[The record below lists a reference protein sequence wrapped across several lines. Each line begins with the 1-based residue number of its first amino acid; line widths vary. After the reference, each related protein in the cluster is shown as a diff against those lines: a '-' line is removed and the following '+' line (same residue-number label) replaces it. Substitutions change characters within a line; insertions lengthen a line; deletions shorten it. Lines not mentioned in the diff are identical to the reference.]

1 MHQDS
6 FHKLLIFSD
15 YRLDG
20 ITHNRYSIAAHFC
33 AAIGILCVL
42 SSGCMTIKPSPT
54 PDLQGLIDE
63 ALARSDQSHDMAVV
77 TADSRIGESL
87 LNVDESGNPYKDA
100 SAPVGLGERRGN
112 GRSLESTTPLPLVSE
127 EFVETDVREALLI
140 LSEDANIDLV
150 MDEKVS
156 GIVNSRID
164 EMPVDEAIEKILLPL
179 GFFSAR
185 DENRIVVAPADP
197 DSPLFSYVSE
207 SIEYRPQHVEV
218 ATLMAAVPSGLKGFA
233 KPIEGTKLIMIEAPT
248 HYADL
253 IIDRF
258 VSVDQPVPQVVLEAI
273 ICVVSPESGFQL
285 GLDWQ
290 HAVELNGA
298 TAFKLGSDGLA
309 LTGAVSPNGLNS
321 VFSDFSTT
329 SAFIKL
335 LNEKG
340 YLTIRASPHVMAKD
354 GEKANI
360 SINRETFF
368 SPQGIQA
375 GNNASNGS
383 FFVQQNI
390 QKVLSGISL
399 DITPE
404 IRGDVV
410 TINIE
415 KAEVSEDIRT
425 VNSDLALNPFPIIN
439 RRSVSTTVH
448 VKDGKTIVIGGLVQ
462 NETVERQN
470 SVPGFSR
477 IPGLGYLFRSKQRQT
492 READVV
498 IFISPRIVKPTCF
511 E

>member
-1 MHQDS
+1 M
-6 FHKLLIFSD
+6 FS
-15 YRLDG
+15 
-20 ITHNRYSIAAHFC
+20 T
-33 AAIGILCVL
+33 
-42 SSGCMTIKPSPT
+42 GCLGLRNSPKPE
-54 PDLQGLIDE
+54 LQSLIDE
-63 ALARSDQSHDMAVV
+63 ALARADQSRDLAVV
-77 TADSRIGESL
+77 SAETRPPDTVSF
-87 LNVDESGNPYKDA
+87 DESVSYDEAGNPYSVA
-100 SAPVGLGERRGN
+100 AAPVGLGARRGTN
-112 GRSLESTTPLPLVSE
+112 QSLDSMSPLPTVSE

-140 LSEDANIDLV
+140 LAEDANIDLV
-150 MDEKVS
+150 MDEKIT
-156 GIVNSRID
+156 GIVNSRI
-164 EMPVDEAIEKILLPL
+164 ENMPVDKAIEKLLLPL
-179 GFFSAR
+179 GFVSAR
-185 DENRIVVAPADP
+185 DDNRVIVAPADP

-218 ATLMAAVPSGLKGFA
+218 ETLMAAVPAGLKDFA

-248 HYADL
+248 HFADL

-258 VSVDQPVPQVVLEAI
+258 VSIDQPVPQVVLEAI
-273 ICVVSPESGFQL
+273 ICVVAPESGFQL

-298 TAFKLGSDGLA
+298 TALKLGSNGLA
-309 LTGAVSPNGLNS
+309 LNGVVSRNGLNS

-375 GNNASNGS
+375 GNGGTNGS

-404 IRGDVV
+404 IRGDMV

-425 VNSDLALNPFPIIN
+425 VNTDLALNPYPIIN

-470 SVPGFSR
+470 SVRESAAS
-477 IPGLGYLFRSKQRQT
+477 LGWVSFPVQATSN
-492 READVV
+492 A
-498 IFISPRIVKPTCF
+498 
-511 E
+511 

>member
-1 MHQDS
+1 
-6 FHKLLIFSD
+6 
-15 YRLDG
+15 LDG
-20 ITHNRYSIAAHFC
+20 LTHNRSSIAALSR
-33 AAIGILCVL
+33 AALGLLCVVSAGCIGL
-42 SSGCMTIKPSPT
+42 RSSPKPEVQ
-54 PDLQGLIDE
+54 DLIQQ
-63 ALARSDQSHDMAVV
+63 ALAKSDQSHDIAVV
-77 TADSRIGESL
+77 SAESRPNENIVS
-87 LNVDESGNPYKDA
+87 VDEFGNPILETA
-100 SAPVGLGERRGN
+100 SPIGLGLRRGN
-112 GRSLESTTPLPLVSE
+112 GRSLESSTPLPNVSE

-140 LSEDANIDLV
+140 LAEDAKIDLV
-150 MDEKVS
+150 MDEKVT

-164 EMPVDEAIEKILLPL
+164 NLPVDVAIEKILLPL
-179 GFFSAR
+179 GFVSAR
-185 DENRIVVAPADP
+185 DENRIIVAPADP
-197 DSPLFSYVSE
+197 ESPLFSYVSE

-218 ATLMAAVPSGLKGFA
+218 PTLMAAVPTGLKDFA
-233 KPIEGTKLIMIEAPT
+233 KSIEGTNLIMIEAPT
-248 HYADL
+248 HFADL

-258 VSVDQPVPQVVLEAI
+258 VSIDQPIPQVVLEAI
-273 ICVVSPESGFQL
+273 ICVVSPDSGFQL

-290 HAVELNGA
+290 HAVELNGD
-298 TAFKLGSDGLA
+298 TALRLGSKGLA
-309 LTGAVSPNGLNS
+309 LSGAASRNGLDS
-321 VFSDFSTT
+321 IFSDFSTT

-335 LNEKG
+335 LNENG

-368 SPQGIQA
+368 SPQPLQSGD
-375 GNNASNGS
+375 GTTNGS

-404 IRGDVV
+404 IRGDIV

-415 KAEVSEDIRT
+415 NAEVSEDIRS

-462 NETVERQN
+462 NETVQREN
-470 SVPGFSR
+470 NVPGLSR

-498 IFISPRIVKPTCF
+498 IFISPRIVKPACL